1 MPWYVWLIIIAV
13 IFIGIFVALYFV
25 GKRAEK
31 KKAEQD
37 KVIAESSQTISLLI
51 IDKKKMRLKDAGLP
65 ANVLEQT
72 PWYLKRAK
80 SPIVKVK
87 VGPKV
92 MTLLCAP
99 EIFDTLPVKKEVK
112 AVVSGLYLTAVKGLH
127 GSIKPVE
134 TKKGFLAKLRNK
146 AGK

>member
-1 MPWYVWLIIIAV
+1 MDWRWWLLIIAV
-13 IFIGIFVALYFV
+13 IFIGIFIVLYFV
-25 GKRAEK
+25 GKRAES

-37 KVIAESSQTISLLI
+37 RAIAEAAQTISLLI

-65 ANVLEQT
+65 ESVLSQT

-80 SPIVKVK
+80 TPIVKVK
-87 VGPKV
+87 IGPKV

-112 AVVSGLYLTAVKGLH
+112 GVVSGLYLTAVKGAH
-127 GSIKPVE
+127 GAIKPVE
-134 TKKGFLAKLRNK
+134 QKKGFFARLKKK
-146 AGK
+146 AGM